1 MGMKVL
7 CPNSIRATPRAALAP
22 GWFIKDPQMPRLFLC
37 ALVLFPAASAGPTAE
52 ESIPPPFGN
61 LRLWYDK
68 PDGQAEVTP
77 GLKGKARDAWCEA
90 LPVGNGRL
98 GAMVFGGTAADV
110 RILPSG
116 QQAG

>member
-1 MGMKVL
+1 MGMRTL
-7 CPNSIRATPRAALAP
+7 RPDSIRATPRAALAP
-22 GWFIKDPQMPRLFLC
+22 GWLIRNIHKPRLFLG
-37 ALVLFPAASAGPTAE
+37 ALALFPAASAGPTAG

-68 PDGQAEVTP
+68 PAGQAEVTP
-77 GLKGKARDAWCEA
+77 GLKGKARDARGEA
-90 LPVGNGRL
+90 LPAGNGRMT
-98 GAMVFGGTAADV
+98 AMVFGGTPADV